1 MAMEGAIQA
10 NMHLCSW
17 GAFNYTLL
25 HRVPKL
31 LSHVFNSITAVILHA
46 SQIGQYINMAGQSI
60 LHEHWNVNEID
71 EYIMILVA
79 D

>member
-1 MAMEGAIQA
+1 M
-10 NMHLCSW
+10 
-17 GAFNYTLL
+17 
-25 HRVPKL
+25 PKL
-31 LSHVFNSITAVILHA
+31 LSPVFNSITALILHA
-46 SQIGQYINMAGQSI
+46 SQIGQDINMAGQSI